1 MATFFVIGASS
12 NAKPLPYTRDMC
24 LVINN
29 LPLT

>member
-1 MATFFVIGASS
+1 MATFFLIEASS
-12 NAKPLPYTRDMC
+12 NAKPRPHARDVC